1 ELLLSNK
8 VTLVSIKPFI
18 DGHSLITTDLI
29 ESLIKEIQNK
39 ETKKLKLIK
48 VMCSNH
54 YQRTHGDLITIVLCS
69 PVNIWS
75 ITIYV

>member
-1 ELLLSNK
+1 EEATLYNEDSLLSMR
-8 VTLVSIKPFI
+8 PFI

-48 VMCSNH
+48 VMSSNH
-54 YQRTHGDLITIVLCS
+54 YQRTHGDLITLVSCS
-69 PVNIWS
+69 HLNF
-75 ITIYV
+75 